1 MSTSIWGKSLINI
14 PLFGLREI
22 ECHRLK
28 SGKNPDSAIIKTLDR
43 GRKFKQDRY
52 ISADSVFSKEEGKQ
66 IKFKAVCK
74 TSMKKDKRNVY
85 VEIDKTSGEV
95 HVGSCNCPAGKS
107 GYCNHVMA
115 LLFEIAD
122 YSFHGLKHAPEEIAC
137 TSRLKQC
144 GVPGEASHK
153 KPVALTTVQKSVDKR
168 GISSTLYD
176 PRKKKSAD
184 KYGERKLQAETISIN
199 KNIGFACCV
208 PPRDK
213 WNIITNTPH
222 GQFVNGSP
230 LSFHLNPIVFD
241 RDVHTNICKAH
252 STPASCF
259 YDKQSILL
267 PKDFFKDDSILL
279 PKWQLNEKEKM
290 YLDSL
295 QLTVKSSQET

>member
-1 MSTSIWGKSLINI
+1 
-14 PLFGLREI
+14 
-22 ECHRLK
+22 
-28 SGKNPDSAIIKTLDR
+28 
-43 GRKFKQDRY
+43 
-52 ISADSVFSKEEGKQ
+52 
-66 IKFKAVCK
+66 
-74 TSMKKDKRNVY
+74 MKKDKRNVY

-122 YSFHGLKHAPEEIAC
+122 YSFHGLKHVPEEIAC
-137 TSRLKQC
+137 TSRPKQW

-168 GISSTLYD
+168 KISSTLYD

-295 QLTVKSSQET
+295 QLTEEESRDLEQSTIKQSECPLWKSTRKFRITSSNAHKVLIRVRNFTTLVNETWENLRAYCKRIVWEHPEVPS